1 MKIFPDFSDMNQNSD
16 RISNRPQKVLEVAA
30 QSAAFEY
37 HCQMFKSFVS
47 ICINMY
53 SRSIFNVESDSEI
66 KNLIFLNILK
76 FWIWIQNSNFRFL
89 FYSEKNICDRV
100 NPQLSKMPKISL
112 IGPQNRE
119 ICLFLWV
126 SCTIVFKIQ
135 TQKLEILHLLGTLS
149 VKSNIFLD
157 SVDRLKRSLAFW
169 KAEDS
174 LYHNIF
180 FRIK

>member
-1 MKIFPDFSDMNQNSD
+1 
-16 RISNRPQKVLEVAA
+16 
-30 QSAAFEY
+30 
-37 HCQMFKSFVS
+37 
-47 ICINMY
+47 MY

-112 IGPQNRE
+112 IGQQNRE
-119 ICLFLWV
+119 ICYFLRTM
-126 SCTIVFKIQ
+126 SLINAIFRVFASKYRKQLCNLPTKI
-135 TQKLEILHLLGTLS
+135 S
-149 VKSNIFLD
+149 IFLD

-169 KAEDS
+169 KAEDLLYNIYFCQNKIRIQS
-174 LYHNIF
+174 LYSGTKS
-180 FRIK
+180 RI